1 MTRLSLDERGQAGG
15 FEVLPFGLL
24 VLVVGTL
31 LVANAWGVIDA
42 KLAVTA
48 SAREAARVFVEA
60 QTEDEGAAAAE
71 RAAKEAIAGHG
82 RDPKRLTIE
91 RSGRFTRCGRV
102 TFVVT
107 YPVPTVQLPW
117 IGGFG
122 GSVITAKAVHSEL
135 VDPFRSGLTGN
146 AACAP

>member
-1 MTRLSLDERGQAGG
+1 MSGRARDDRGQAGG

-24 VLVVGTL
+24 VLVVGAL

-48 SAREAARVFVEA
+48 AAREAARVFVEA
-60 QTEDEGAAAAE
+60 PTESQGVAAAD
-71 RAAKEAIAGHG
+71 RAAREAIAGHG
-82 RDPKRLTIE
+82 RDPNHLRIE
-91 RSGRFTRCGRV
+91 RSGAFTRCGRV
-102 TFVVT
+102 TFVVS
-107 YPVPTVQLPW
+107 YPVPAVQLPW
-117 IGGFG
+117 IGSFG

-135 VDPFRSGLTGN
+135 VDPLRSGLPGS

>member
-1 MTRLSLDERGQAGG
+1 MKRRALDERGQAAG

-24 VLVVGTL
+24 VLVLGTL

-42 KLAVTA
+42 KIAVTA

-60 QTEDEGAAAAE
+60 PTEGEGAAAAD

-82 RDPKRLTIE
+82 RDPDRLVID
-91 RSGRFTRCGRV
+91 RSGGFTRCGRV
-102 TFVVT
+102 TFVVS

-122 GSVITAKAVHSEL
+122 GSVITTKAVHSEL
-135 VDPFRSGLTGN
+135 VDPFRSGLPGS